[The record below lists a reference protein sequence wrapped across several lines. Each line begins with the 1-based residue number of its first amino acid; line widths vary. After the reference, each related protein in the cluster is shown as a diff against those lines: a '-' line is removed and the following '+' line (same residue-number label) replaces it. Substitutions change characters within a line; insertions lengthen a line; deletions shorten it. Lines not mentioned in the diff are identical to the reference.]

1 MQIYKMKHN
10 QQGTIYSLLTV
21 KDNGKMMMYFH
32 GTDRSTTHEV
42 TENAEGW
49 LCHPG
54 AMFPGLK
61 SGKWVLTTATEE
73 VTSPQTPLIKE
84 SGTEIGEPKIKE
96 QKVVVKRQR
105 KPRKKVTAV
114 APVCRIYEVTELR
127 NDETAEEPKISNKWL
142 RSVGYLAAASVALLV
157 AWESGLII
165 PLGILGL
172 LTSGVIR

>member
-21 KDNGKMMMYFH
+21 KDDGKMMMYFH

-42 TENAEGW
+42 TENADGW

-61 SGKWVLTTATEE
+61 SGKWVLTTE
-73 VTSPQTPLIKE
+73 VASPQTPLLKE
-84 SGTEIGEPKIKE
+84 SGTEIEEPKIKE
-96 QKVVVKRQR
+96 PKVVVKRQR
-105 KPRKKVTAV
+105 KPRKKVTTAKTV
-114 APVCRIYEVTELR
+114 APCNNVIMQECNNE
-127 NDETAEEPKISNKWL
+127 AEEPKSSNKWL
-142 RSVGYLAAASVALLV
+142 RSASYLAAASVALLV